1 MTDDPKPPESSD
13 EPDVE
18 ALADEVAA
26 EEAEE
31 VERASAEAPGEA
43 EVASAGEPGE
53 AEVASAGEPGEA
65 EVASAGEP
73 GEAEVAS
80 AEAPG
85 EAEGVA
91 AEEDDLAEPAP
102 AEEEADEED
111 EADAGAPVGRPV
123 PAAAERGPSK
133 VALIAVA
140 LVALLAGAGTAYAL
154 SNRGGGC
161 PAKGDAIKVEGTKVS
176 NAEFQRRLELLRALY
191 DVRPPTEPDKLAT
204 FRGDAAKGMAVAIL
218 VAQDVG
224 ERKLGVADKVVR
236 DRLDGFIAQRY
247 PEGGRAQFIQA
258 LGSYGV
264 SEDDVLAEFRRI
276 LETQALFKAVV
287 ADVSVSEEQISKA
300 FEDRKAQLAVPEK
313 RQLRHLVVKTED
325 EAKQALA
332 RINGPETFEGVAKEV
347 SLDTSTKD
355 KGGELG
361 TVSKAQLDPGF
372 GGAAFGAASGA
383 TFGPVQTKNGW
394 HVGLVEQVTPGHPV
408 TLEEVHDSLKDT
420 LVAEASLTKWRGY
433 LGDRIR
439 SADACYAKGN
449 RPADPK
455 APPPELTT
463 PTTTP

>member
-1 MTDDPKPPESSD
+1 MTDDQKPPESPD
-13 EPDVE
+13 EPEIE
-18 ALADEVAA
+18 ALADDVAA
-26 EEAEE
+26 NEADEA
-31 VERASAEAPGEA
+31 ERASADESEEAERASADEAVEVEAPSAEPTGGVEPASDAVPGEA
-43 EVASAGEPGE
+43 EPPSDEVPGE
-53 AEVASAGEPGEA
+53 AEPLSDEVPGE
-65 EVASAGEP
+65 
-73 GEAEVAS
+73 
-80 AEAPG
+80 
-85 EAEGVA
+85 
-91 AEEDDLAEPAP
+91 AEPAP
-102 AEEEADEED
+102 AEEEADAAD
-111 EADAGAPVGRPV
+111 EPDAAAPVGRP
-123 PAAAERGPSK
+123 AAPAERSPSRL
-133 VALIAVA
+133 ALIAVA

-191 DVRPPTEPDKLAT
+191 DVRPPTEPAKLAT

-218 VAQDVG
+218 VAQDVA

-236 DRLDGFIAQRY
+236 DRLDRFIAQRY
-247 PEGGRAQFIQA
+247 PEGGRSQFIQA

-287 ADVSVSEEQISKA
+287 ADVRVGEEQISKT

-313 RQLRHLVVKTED
+313 RQLRHLVVKTEE

-332 RINGPETFEGVAKEV
+332 RINGPETFEAVAKDV

-372 GGAAFGAASGA
+372 GAAAFDAASGA

-433 LGDRIR
+433 LADRIR
-439 SADACYAKGN
+439 TADACYAKAN

-455 APPPELTT
+455 APPPDLTT
-463 PTTTP
+463 PTSTP